1 MNIIL
6 DLYKKWGLFLLQKV
20 TKTQSGKQG
29 SNNRKIVPLSQII
42 DFFGSQ
48 RPYHKLD
55 PLHWAFLEAWYSILQ
70 KVTDFYRLL
79 KIHDYDVWFCGNV
92 GVYCFHPIAKW

>member
-29 SNNRKIVPLSQII
+29 SNNRKIVPPSQIT

-55 PLHWAFLEAWYSILQ
+55 PLHWASLEDL
-70 KVTDFYRLL
+70 VLNF
-79 KIHDYDVWFCGNV
+79 
-92 GVYCFHPIAKW
+92 AKGYQPLSSVENP